1 MTISLSIKD
10 TGLSQQEQ
18 SSGYK
23 FSSSST
29 TTNLEYLQ
37 ELPDKGFDSF
47 ATAHTSVSLD
57 GLEKQIQVHCFEDV
71 ASCESWTEF

>member
-10 TGLSQQEQ
+10 TGLFQQEQ

-23 FSSSST
+23 FSSTT

-37 ELPDKGFDSF
+37 GPPDKGFDSF

-57 GLEKQIQVHCFEDV
+57 GLEKQIHVHCFEDV
-71 ASCESWTEF
+71 ASRESWREF